1 MPARSE
7 LSGPHQRLTWKV
19 TNAQPGAWSFGV
31 WQNFVI
37 GVWSAK
43 ATAEAVGSLGNTAR
57 SLKEKYT
64 SLHIIKSGAALPTA
78 DGRAALVELLKERT
92 GKLAC
97 ITVVLLGSGFWA
109 SAVQSMITGLHMVAP
124 SGSTKLRI
132 CDTIEDAVAWLAKEH
147 GTLTGVDVNASDL
160 RTVLTDALATAE

>member
-7 LSGPHQRLTWKV
+7 ATSAHQRPAWRITD
-19 TNAQPGAWSFGV
+19 AQPNAWSFGV

-37 GVWSAK
+37 GVWSTR
-43 ATAEAVGSLGNTAR
+43 ATAEAVGSLGRTAR
-57 SLKEKYT
+57 SLKERYT

-78 DGRAALVELLKERT
+78 DGRAAFVELLKERS

-109 SAVQSMITGLHMVAP
+109 SAVQSMITGLHMVVPA
-124 SGSTKLRI
+124 GSTKLRI
-132 CDTIEDAVAWLAKEH
+132 CDTIDDAVAWLAKEH
-147 GTLTGVDVNASDL
+147 PALTGIDVNASEL
-160 RTVLTDALATAE
+160 RTVLTDALATTE

>member
-1 MPARSE
+1 MSVRSE
-7 LSGPHQRLTWKV
+7 ATGAQHATTWRV
-19 TNAQPGAWSFGV
+19 TDAQPGAWSFGV

-37 GVWSAK
+37 GVWSAR
-43 ATAEAVGSLGNTAR
+43 ATAEAVGSLGRTAR
-57 SLKEKYT
+57 SFKEKYT
-64 SLHIIKSGAALPTA
+64 SLHIIKTGAALPTA

-132 CDTIEDAVAWLAKEH
+132 YDTIEDAVAWLAKEH

-160 RTVLTDALATAE
+160 RSVLTDALATTD